1 VALSDNGN
9 TLAVGALSA
18 ASAATGVNGD
28 QADNNAPEAG
38 VVYVLVSPNRAMRFL
53 NLHDQSA

>member
-1 VALSDNGN
+1 VALSDDGN
-9 TLAVGALSA
+9 MLAVGALSD

-38 VVYVLVSPNRAMRFL
+38 VVYVF
-53 NLHDQSA
+53 Q